1 MIIAYHA
8 IFTTYGTWLPND
20 PRGSYSKA
28 IYNEELAE
36 LGVIHYGRQ
45 NPQPARSL
53 MRRFR
58 VAVMPRL
65 SRHPYYFDGATR
77 RIVADAFARVVARLR
92 LSVPACAIMNDHV
105 HVVVWRSKY
114 TIEYLVN
121 QLKGA
126 ATNALRLTQTPWT
139 RGRWK
144 VFIDDEP
151 SLRAAVRYVDANP
164 QAAGL
169 SPQTWDFV
177 TPLPREG

>member
-28 IYNEELAE
+28 IYNAELAE
-36 LGVIHYGRQ
+36 LGAIRYGRQ
-45 NPQPARSL
+45 NPQPDRQS

-65 SRHPYYFDGATR
+65 SRRPYYLTDETR
-77 RIVADAFARVVARLR
+77 RVVGDAFVKVVARLG
-92 LSVPACAIMNDHV
+92 LSVPGCAIMNEHV
-105 HVVVWRSKY
+105 HFLVWRSKY

-126 ATNALRLTQTPWT
+126 ATNALGLTVTPWA

-144 VFIDDEP
+144 VFIDDDLA
-151 SLRAAVRYVDANP
+151 LRAAARYVEANP
-164 QAAGL
+164 ECAGL
-169 SPQTWDFV
+169 RPQRWGFV
-177 TPLPREG
+177 TPLPPDG